1 MIEKK
6 KQETEKNSRVFHAKK
21 APNFKDL
28 QEKFIK
34 ILDKKSKERN
44 IPQVYLFQIFNE
56 LQQCPPQ
63 VVVVMKEVLP

>member
-34 ILDKKSKERN
+34 ILDKKKSAARRTEPKPLLSMSQKRKLNYAN
-44 IPQVYLFQIFNE
+44 I
-56 LQQCPPQ
+56 
-63 VVVVMKEVLP
+63 